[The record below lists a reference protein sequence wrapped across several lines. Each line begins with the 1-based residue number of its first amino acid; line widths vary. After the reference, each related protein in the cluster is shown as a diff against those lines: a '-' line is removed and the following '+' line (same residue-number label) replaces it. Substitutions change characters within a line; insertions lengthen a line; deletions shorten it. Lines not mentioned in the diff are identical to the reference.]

1 MSDFT
6 YPGTQ
11 TGLIC
16 PAPIK
21 ALYVLEP
28 GREPLLLADGRLNPA
43 EECQR
48 ADEALR
54 PMMTCQGHLAALE
67 VLISEARSNEEAYD
81 HKKRPELAGRWQ
93 EHGVRLASC
102 HGELTALWSG
112 AGGYEAQEA
121 RAEAHPDLAHRDGP
135 LGEPTPSDELAELLP
150 LLSKIRHVETLR
162 AVMELVAEAYRRV
175 GKALDEQGDTRR
187 RCACVSLASQI
198 GFLLKGEMDI

>member
-81 HKKRPELAGRWQ
+81 HKKRPELAGHWQ
-93 EHGVRLASC
+93 EHGERLASC
-102 HGELTALWSG
+102 YGQVRSLWISEE
-112 AGGYEAQEA
+112 YEKLATP
-121 RAEAHPDLAHRDGP
+121 RAEARPDLAHRDGP
-135 LGEPTPSDELAELLP
+135 LGDPSPSDELAELLP
-150 LLSKIRHVETLR
+150 LLENLQHVETLR
-162 AVMELVAEAYRRV
+162 AVLGVCKEAYQRV
-175 GKALDEQGDTRR
+175 GKALDKKGDTRR